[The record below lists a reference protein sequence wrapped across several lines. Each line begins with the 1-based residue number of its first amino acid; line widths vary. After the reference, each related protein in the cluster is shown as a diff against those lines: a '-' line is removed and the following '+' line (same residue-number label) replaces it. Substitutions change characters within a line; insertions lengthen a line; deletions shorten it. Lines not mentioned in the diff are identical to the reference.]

1 MKTEYY
7 KASGRFEAHNKL
19 GILITDQFFINKI
32 FEAYFPAAA
41 KNMAI
46 AYAKRMAARKYG
58 KGTTIEQADNL
69 RIQKS
74 HAPKKRKKKAIKIKY
89 IQEKLF

>member
-1 MKTEYY
+1 MREEFY
-7 KASGRFEAHNKL
+7 KATGRFNVRDEC

-32 FEAYFPAAA
+32 FEVYFPAAV

-46 AYAKRMAARKYG
+46 AYAKRRAAKKFG
-58 KGTTIEQADNL
+58 KRSTIEQAGNL

-74 HAPKKRKKKAIKIKY
+74 HAPKKKKPVRVKY